1 MICRPN
7 GIKPDDMEE
16 NPDIPVYTDVEA
28 VFRQRKTTDEKIQ
41 MIASCT
47 LNGKTGRSVWI
58 EVPTV
63 LYNGYK
69 GKVRIIEFNI
79 KNGLLEV
86 LKVQKA

>member
-1 MICRPN
+1 
-7 GIKPDDMEE
+7 MEE
-16 NPDIPVYTDVEA
+16 SPDIPVYTDVEA
-28 VFRQRKTTDEKIQ
+28 VFKGRKTNEEKIQ

-47 LNGKTGRSVWI
+47 LNGKANRSVWI
-58 EVPTV
+58 EVPTA

-86 LKVQKA
+86 LKVMKA

>member
-1 MICRPN
+1 
-7 GIKPDDMEE
+7 MEE
-16 NPDIPVYTDVEA
+16 NPDLPVYTDVEA
-28 VFRQRKTTDEKIQ
+28 VFKGRKTTDEKVQ
-41 MIASCT
+41 MIATCT
-47 LNGKTGRSVWI
+47 LNGKPERSVWI

-69 GKVRIIEFNI
+69 GKVRIIEFNV

>member
-1 MICRPN
+1 
-7 GIKPDDMEE
+7 MEE
-16 NPDIPVYTDVEA
+16 SADLPVYADVEA
-28 VFRQRKTTDEKIQ
+28 VFKGRKTTDEKIQ
-41 MIASCT
+41 MIATCT
-47 LNGKTGRSVWI
+47 LNGKPERSVWI

-69 GKVRIIEFNI
+69 GKVRIIEFNV

>member
-1 MICRPN
+1 
-7 GIKPDDMEE
+7 MEE

-28 VFRQRKTTDEKIQ
+28 VFKGRKTSDEKIQ

-47 LNGKTGRSVWI
+47 LNGKTDRSVWI
-58 EVPTV
+58 EVPTA

-69 GKVRIIEFNI
+69 GKVKIIDFNI

>member
-1 MICRPN
+1 
-7 GIKPDDMEE
+7 MEE
-16 NPDIPVYTDVEA
+16 NPELPVYANVEA
-28 VFRQRKTTDEKIQ
+28 VFKGRKTTDDKIQ

-58 EVPTV
+58 EVPTA

-69 GKVRIIEFNI
+69 GKVRIIEYNI

-86 LKVQKA
+86 LKVEKA

>member
-1 MICRPN
+1 
-7 GIKPDDMEE
+7 MEE
-16 NPDIPVYTDVEA
+16 NPDIPVYTNVEA
-28 VFRQRKTTDEKIQ
+28 VFKQRKTTEDKVQ
-41 MIASCT
+41 MIATCT
-47 LNGKTGRSVWI
+47 LNGKTNRSVWI

-86 LKVQKA
+86 LKVVKA

>member
-1 MICRPN
+1 M
-7 GIKPDDMEE
+7 DE

-28 VFRQRKTTDEKIQ
+28 VFKGRKTTDDKVQ

-47 LNGKTGRSVWI
+47 LNGKPGRSVWI
-58 EVPTV
+58 EVPTA
-63 LYNGYK
+63 LYYGYK

-86 LKVQKA
+86 LKVQKV

>member
-1 MICRPN
+1 
-7 GIKPDDMEE
+7 MEE
-16 NPDIPVYTDVEA
+16 NPDLPEYTDVEA
-28 VFRQRKTTDEKIQ
+28 VFKGRKTTDEKIQ

-47 LNGKTGRSVWI
+47 LNGKTHRSVWI

-63 LYNGYK
+63 LYNEYK

-86 LKVQKA
+86 MKEQKA

>member
-1 MICRPN
+1 
-7 GIKPDDMEE
+7 
-16 NPDIPVYTDVEA
+16 VEA
-28 VFRQRKTTDEKIQ
+28 VFKGRKTTDEKIQ
-41 MIASCT
+41 MIATCT
-47 LNGKTGRSVWI
+47 LNGKPERSVWI

-69 GKVRIIEFNI
+69 GKVRIIEFNV

>member
-1 MICRPN
+1 MQ
-7 GIKPDDMEE
+7 D
-16 NPDIPVYTDVEA
+16 NPDIPVYTNVEA
-28 VFRQRKTTDEKIQ
+28 VFKGRKTTDEKIQ

-47 LNGKTGRSVWI
+47 LNGKTERSVWI

>member
-1 MICRPN
+1 
-7 GIKPDDMEE
+7 MEE

>member
-1 MICRPN
+1 MDEI
-7 GIKPDDMEE
+7 PDL
-16 NPDIPVYTDVEA
+16 PVYTDIEA
-28 VFRQRKTTDEKIQ
+28 VFRGRKTLDEKIQ

-47 LNGKTGRSVWI
+47 LNGKTDRSVWI

-63 LYNGYK
+63 LYKGYK

>member
-1 MICRPN
+1 
-7 GIKPDDMEE
+7 MEE
-16 NPDIPVYTDVEA
+16 NPDIPVYTEVEA
-28 VFRQRKTTDEKIQ
+28 VFKGRKTTDDKVQ

-63 LYNGYK
+63 LYYGYK
-69 GKVRIIEFNI
+69 GKVKIIEFNI

>member
-1 MICRPN
+1 
-7 GIKPDDMEE
+7 MEE
-16 NPDIPVYTDVEA
+16 TPDFPEYTDVEA
-28 VFRQRKTTDEKIQ
+28 VFRQRKTTDDKIQ
-41 MIASCT
+41 LIASCT

-79 KNGLLEV
+79 KSGLLEV
-86 LKVQKA
+86 LKVQKV

>member
-1 MICRPN
+1 
-7 GIKPDDMEE
+7 MEE

-28 VFRQRKTTDEKIQ
+28 VFKGRKTTDEKIQ

-47 LNGKTGRSVWI
+47 LNGKTDRSVWI

-69 GKVRIIEFNI
+69 GKVRIIEFNV